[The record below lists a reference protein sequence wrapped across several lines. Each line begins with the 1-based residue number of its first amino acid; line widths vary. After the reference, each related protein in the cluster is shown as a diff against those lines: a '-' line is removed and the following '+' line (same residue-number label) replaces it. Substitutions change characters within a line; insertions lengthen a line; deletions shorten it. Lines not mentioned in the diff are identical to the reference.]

1 MPICTKDLNVA
12 HISALVASY
21 VASRLSEVQNSAAWS
36 PETLEYL
43 FGPTDQPIVRPF
55 PPPPPPWEVLLA
67 DLAANL
73 VDPTR
78 PDLPSGQAAA
88 V

>member
-1 MPICTKDLNVA
+1 MPICTKDLNVT

-21 VASRLSEVQNSAAWS
+21 VASRLSEVQKSDAWS

-43 FGPTDQPIVRPF
+43 FGPTDQPIVKRF
-55 PPPPPPWEVLLA
+55 PPPPPVLQ
-67 DLAANL
+67 DLLDDLVAN
-73 VDPTR
+73 VKDPSR
-78 PDLPSGQAAA
+78 PDLPPSKVPA